1 MKTPVDTV
9 KGRIIDIDERGAI
22 TIVAHYDD
30 WPTLLRREYKDCYVE
45 FIDSRPLSDKQRR
58 TCYMLLRAIS
68 DYTGMGDD
76 PTKEYMKLK
85 FIVEDLQLTAD
96 RMFSLSNAPM
106 SLVAAFERFLVRFIL
121 DWDIPTPFS
130 LLKFVDNVADYVYAC
145 AISKKC
151 VVCGQQAEL
160 HHIDRVGIGRDRH
173 DIVHEGMEAISL
185 CREHHTEI
193 HTSGDKPFLDKYH
206 IDGGVVLDKTLCKI
220 WKLKARKDNGKTADT
235 P

>member
-9 KGRIIDIDERGAI
+9 KGRIIDIDEHGAV
-22 TIVAHYDD
+22 TIVARYDD
-30 WPTLLRREYKDCYVE
+30 WPTLLRREYKECYVE

-76 PTKEYMKLK
+76 PTKEWMKLK
-85 FIVEDLQLTAD
+85 FVVEDLQLTAD

-130 LLKFVDNVADYVYAC
+130 LLKFVDDVADYVYAC

-151 VVCGQQAEL
+151 VVCGRHGEI

-173 DIVHEGMEAISL
+173 DIVHEGMETLPL

-193 HTSGDKPFLDKYH
+193 HTSGDKPFLEKYH

>member
-9 KGRIIDIDERGAI
+9 KGRIIDIDEHGAV
-22 TIVAHYDD
+22 TIVARYDD
-30 WPTLLRREYKDCYVE
+30 WPTLLRREYKECYVE

-58 TCYMLLRAIS
+58 TCYALLRAIS

-76 PTKEYMKLK
+76 PTKEWMKLK
-85 FIVEDLQLTAD
+85 FIVEDLELTAD
-96 RMFSLSNAPM
+96 RMFSLSDAPM

-130 LLKFVDNVADYVYAC
+130 LLKFVDDVADYVYAC
-145 AISKKC
+145 AITKKC
-151 VVCGQQAEL
+151 VVCGRQAEL
-160 HHIDRVGIGRDRH
+160 HHIDRVGMGRDRH

-185 CREHHTEI
+185 CREHHAEI
-193 HTSGDKPFLDKYH
+193 HTVGDKSFCAKYH

-220 WKLKARKDNGKTADT
+220 WKLKVRKDNGKTADT

>member
-1 MKTPVDTV
+1 MKTPVDSI
-9 KGRIIDIDERGAI
+9 KGNIIDIDEHGKI
-22 TIVAHYDD
+22 TVVANYDD
-30 WPTLLRREYKDCYVE
+30 WPTLIRREYKQCYIE

-68 DYTGMGDD
+68 DYTGMGDS
-76 PTKEYMKLK
+76 PTKEWMKLK

-130 LLKFVDNVADYVYAC
+130 LLKFVDDIADYVYAC

-151 VVCGQQAEL
+151 VVCGRRAEL
-160 HHIDRVGIGRDRH
+160 HHIDRVGLGRDRH
-173 DIVHEGMEAISL
+173 DIVHEGMETLPL

-193 HTSGDKPFLDKYH
+193 HTSGDKSFLEKYH
-206 IDGGVVLDKTLCKI
+206 IDSGVVLDKTLCKI
-220 WKLKARKDNGKTADT
+220 WKLKQKKE
-235 P
+235 